1 MPPHS
6 ESGSSFSEFSSPAC
20 CSVGASRARIS
31 DSVTEHGARSLAD
44 GHRAPRPRSARHV
57 AAAYVGRGLLDCNI
71 RRGFGGRI
79 HSTTLS
85 TKLAAACGVLTA
97 AISLLVISVPL
108 GLLVILGT
116 PPVLALMQVV
126 SRPLERRAETDQWQ
140 GAKAGALAADLLSGL
155 RILSGIGAG
164 DAAAQRY
171 RGASRTSLEATLRA
185 QRYQAMYS
193 AANVAIAGA
202 FLAVIAY
209 VGGRM
214 AASGSISVGEF
225 VAVVGL
231 AQFLRGPLIDII
243 YFGAGLARARASANR
258 VAALLG
264 TTEAVTPAGEPVSLN
279 HSEFLT
285 LRDVVLAGA
294 SPVDLDV
301 KRGEIIGIVT
311 ENAAWADA
319 LVDALARRIEPSSGT
334 IHLGDNAI
342 HELHIDELRT
352 HVLAAPHDAALFIG
366 TVGDNIDALAP
377 IGSRND
383 EAIAAA
389 AADQVISALPL
400 GLATRVTEQGNSL
413 SGGQRQRIALARA
426 LASEAPV
433 LVLHDPT
440 TAVDSVT
447 EARIARGIAEV
458 RGAHATILL
467 TSSPVLLD
475 ICDRVI
481 EL

>member
-1 MPPHS
+1 
-6 ESGSSFSEFSSPAC
+6 
-20 CSVGASRARIS
+20 
-31 DSVTEHGARSLAD
+31 
-44 GHRAPRPRSARHV
+44 
-57 AAAYVGRGLLDCNI
+57 
-71 RRGFGGRI
+71 
-79 HSTTLS
+79 
-85 TKLAAACGVLTA
+85 
-97 AISLLVISVPL
+97 
-108 GLLVILGT
+108 
-116 PPVLALMQVV
+116 
-126 SRPLERRAETDQWQ
+126 
-140 GAKAGALAADLLSGL
+140 
-155 RILSGIGAG
+155 
-164 DAAAQRY
+164 
-171 RGASRTSLEATLRA
+171 
-185 QRYQAMYS
+185 MYS

-264 TTEAVTPAGEPVSLN
+264 TGEAVTPAGEPVSLN

-366 TVGDNIDALAP
+366 TVGDNIDA
-377 IGSRND
+377 SHRS
-383 EAIAAA
+383 AAA
-389 AADQVISALPL
+389 TTRPSPL
-400 GLATRVTEQGNSL
+400 L
-413 SGGQRQRIALARA
+413 RQIK
-426 LASEAPV
+426 
-433 LVLHDPT
+433 
-440 TAVDSVT
+440 
-447 EARIARGIAEV
+447 
-458 RGAHATILL
+458 
-467 TSSPVLLD
+467 
-475 ICDRVI
+475 
-481 EL
+481 